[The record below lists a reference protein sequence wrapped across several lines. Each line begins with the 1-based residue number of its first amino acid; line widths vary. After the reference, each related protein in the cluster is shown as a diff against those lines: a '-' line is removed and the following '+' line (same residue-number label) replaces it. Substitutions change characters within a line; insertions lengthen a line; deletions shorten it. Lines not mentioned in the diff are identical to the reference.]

1 MIINNLYLDTEKSGF
16 TGFLLVDSKPWQE
29 YQDGKKTGKV
39 LGTTYTVAMSGH
51 QLDKINVHIA
61 NDSANLESK
70 MQPVNFQNLQIK
82 LYPDYRNAGQVGIT
96 ATADAITPVKE
107 KHEGNK

>member
-16 TGFLLVDSKPWQE
+16 TGFLLVDAKPWQE

-61 NDSANLESK
+61 NDSASLEPK
-70 MQPVNFQNLQIK
+70 MQPVGFKNLHIK
-82 LYPDYRNAGQVGIT
+82 LYPDYHNTGQVGIT
-96 ATADAITPVKE
+96 ATADAIVPIKSNHGD
-107 KHEGNK
+107 K